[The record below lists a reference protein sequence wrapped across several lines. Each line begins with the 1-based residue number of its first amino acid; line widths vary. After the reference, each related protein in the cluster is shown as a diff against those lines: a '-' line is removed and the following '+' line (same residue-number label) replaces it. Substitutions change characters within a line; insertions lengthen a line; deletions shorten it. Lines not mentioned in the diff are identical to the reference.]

1 MLSII
6 LSVRNTAQLAGQCLG
21 SILRVTRALGS
32 TPLEVILLDD
42 ASDPA
47 QRIPEMFADFQRQL
61 PKSART
67 VIFQFKEQQHYTR
80 VLAYGLSEA
89 EGDTILFVSHDM
101 MLTVDYLRTLLA
113 VAASDRSIGLV
124 RGTSTFVDSF
134 PQHQVVPPLLLRSFE
149 DIEAFGRYV
158 SDYWGLQWVEDAM
171 LTGDSMLITRAA
183 IEKIGVYDPR
193 YFGYFGDIDYGL
205 RLQRAGFKMV
215 CAKGAWLWHE
225 GAGAYKSLQA
235 QTGEDYGVIHARRMQ
250 TVSDAYGLFRE
261 KWDISLPDA
270 YAGMAALDFAH
281 LRGLPPPA
289 GGEYQPTVTPDP
301 SVCDI
306 RAL

>member
-6 LSVRNTAQLAGQCLG
+6 LSARNTAQLTAQCLA
-21 SILRVTRALGS
+21 SILRAARVLGS
-32 TPLEVILLDD
+32 TPLEMILLDD

-61 PKSART
+61 PRTART

-80 VLAYGLSEA
+80 ALAYGLSEA
-89 EGDTILFVSHDM
+89 EGSSVLFVSHDM
-101 MLTVDYLRTLLA
+101 MLTADYLRTLLA

-124 RGTSTFVDSF
+124 RGTSTYVDNF
-134 PQHQVVPPLLLRSFE
+134 PQHQVIPPLPLRSFE
-149 DIEAFGRYV
+149 DVDAFGRYV
-158 SDYWGLQWVEDAM
+158 CDYWGLQWVEDAM

-183 IEKIGVYDPR
+183 IKKIGVYDPR

-225 GAGAYKSLQA
+225 GAGAYKSMQA
-235 QTGEDYGVIHARRMQ
+235 QTGEDPATIQARRMQ
-250 TVSDAYGLFRE
+250 TVNDAYGLFRE
-261 KWDISLPDA
+261 KWDASLPAA
-270 YAGMAALDFAH
+270 YPGMAALDFAR
-281 LRGLPPPA
+281 LRGLPPLA
-289 GGEYQPTVTPDP
+289 GGELQPTITPDP
-301 SVCDI
+301 AVCEM
-306 RAL
+306 RVL